1 MVWCL
6 CGWQRCWIM
15 GAKVHGADTSGHA
28 LIPITA
34 FLLVVGAL
42 YCLMLATF
50 MTAPAA
56 VAAWAILGSAL
67 LLAFS
72 GFLGEVVLSHVRAR
86 AQPWILPAEE
96 PLEAASGPWSLFRA
110 IRGRYRRLC
119 KSLAGIDW
127 VGAWSPMAIAFI
139 GSLMAAIITIAMWRI
154 AGRMTTG
161 VLPQPWIGCV
171 LIVIA
176 FPLLVL
182 DRLHARLDKTSCPA
196 AMQLENLLRVPL
208 VASAV
213 LGISN
218 ILHSLGYASA
228 YLIDRALIVFV
239 SVVAI
244 EIMLR
249 SMARIFLPM
258 PPVEERRS
266 SAASAIAR
274 LIAPRWPRLAD
285 LGTGIQQQ
293 FGIDLSRSWAMAF
306 LWRATFPMIVGLC
319 VLSWLL
325 TGLTALGINQRAVY
339 ERFGVP
345 VGIEGPGLHFHLPW
359 PLGIMHKVELGVVH
373 EMPIV
378 FPATQDGINAAANT
392 QAETQDI
399 GAEAVPPTSA
409 DRLWD
414 DSHPFEAS
422 YLIASTANGLQ
433 GFQIVNIDLRIVYRT
448 SLSMEGAMDSAY
460 RVTDPEALIRAAAGR
475 MLVQHFSRYTLSDVL
490 GENRARFVS
499 SFRDELQQR
508 LDELQTGTDI
518 IAVVVEAIHPPPQA
532 AASYHN
538 VQAAQIQ
545 ASALVS
551 QSRGTAFVALS
562 KAQQTATSTLDTAN
576 ADAAEQVDQARA
588 AFTLFNGDH
597 QAYLR
602 GGQVFL
608 TERWFSHLYQDL
620 LRSPLVIVDHRMS
633 NTLAPTVDLRPFGP
647 SAKSPPIVPEP

>member
-1 MVWCL
+1 M
-6 CGWQRCWIM
+6 
-15 GAKVHGADTSGHA
+15 DTDVRRAQQPGHA

-34 FLLVVGAL
+34 FLLLGGAL
-42 YCLMLATF
+42 YCLLLASCL
-50 MTAPAA
+50 TAPAS
-56 VAAWAILGSAL
+56 VAAWAIFGSAL
-67 LLAFS
+67 LLASS

-86 AQPWILPAEE
+86 VQPWHRPAEA
-96 PLEAASGPWSLFRA
+96 PLEASAGPWSIVRA
-110 IRGRYRRLC
+110 IRGHYRRVC
-119 KSLAGIDW
+119 NTLAGIDW
-127 VGAWSPMAIAFI
+127 VGAWSPIAMAFV
-139 GSLMAAIITIAMWRI
+139 GSLLAASITIAMWRT

-161 VLPQPWIGCV
+161 TLPQPWIGCV

-182 DRLHARLDKTSCPA
+182 DRLHARLDKIALPA
-196 AMQLENLLRVPL
+196 ATQLENLLRVPL
-208 VASAV
+208 VASV
-213 LGISN
+213 GLGISS
-218 ILHSLGYASA
+218 ILHSLGYAWP
-228 YLIDRALIVFV
+228 YLIDRVLILLV

-249 SMARIFLPM
+249 SVACIFLPM

-274 LIAPRWPRLAD
+274 LIAPRWPRVANLSA
-285 LGTGIQQQ
+285 GIQQQ

-306 LWRATFPMIVGLC
+306 VLRASLPMIVGLC

-345 VGIEGPGLHFHLPW
+345 MAIEGPGLHLHLPW
-359 PLGIMHKVELGVVH
+359 PFGIMRKVELGVVH

-378 FPATQDGINAAANT
+378 FPATQDGFDARANT
-392 QAETQDI
+392 QAETQDL
-399 GAEAVPPTSA
+399 GAEAVPPPSA

-448 SLSMEGAMDSAY
+448 SLSTEGAMAAAY

-508 LDELQTGTDI
+508 LDQLQTGTDI

-545 ASALVS
+545 ADALVS
-551 QSRGTAFVALS
+551 QSRGSAFVAMS
-562 KAQQTATSTLDTAN
+562 KAQQTVASTLDTAK
-576 ADAAEQVDQARA
+576 ADAAEQVDQAHA
-588 AFTLFNGDH
+588 ALTLFDGDH

-602 GGQVFL
+602 GGEVFL
-608 TERWFSHLYQDL
+608 TERWFNHLDRDL
-620 LRSPLVIVDHRMS
+620 PRSPLVIVDHRMN
-633 NTLAPTVDLRPFGP
+633 NTLAPTVDLRRFSP
-647 SAKSPPIVPEP
+647 SATSPSIVPEP